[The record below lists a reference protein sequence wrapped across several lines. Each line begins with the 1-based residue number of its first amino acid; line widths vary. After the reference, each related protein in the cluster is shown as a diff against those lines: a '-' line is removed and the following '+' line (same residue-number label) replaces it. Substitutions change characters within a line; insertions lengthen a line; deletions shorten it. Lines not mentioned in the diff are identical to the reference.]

1 MKKSAILILI
11 VASLGYFVDAYD
23 LIVFAV
29 IGKASLTELGFQGT
43 ELDKITLLLFDI
55 QMIGLLFGGI
65 FFGVLGDKKGRLS
78 VLFISILMYSLCNI
92 MNGFVSNIYLY
103 GLLRFFAGVGLAGEL
118 GVGVTLVAETMPQ
131 NIRGYGTSILAATGV
146 LGAVTAG
153 LVGDYFY
160 WRHAFFFGGGLGLLL
175 LLLRVGTF
183 ESALFLHTKKE
194 DVARGNISLLFKNG
208 ENRKKYL
215 LSLLVGIPVFF
226 VVTILMQLAP
236 SLSKELGI
244 QGVVTT
250 GKAVVY
256 IYTGLAIGD
265 MLCGFVSQKLQS
277 RKKAITIFQVA
288 SLICT
293 ILYLNLYNASE
304 TTFFTLCFIMGISSG
319 YWIVMIT
326 MGAEQ
331 FGTNIR
337 ATVATTIPNFV
348 RGAAVPISLLYTTV
362 DTYLFNNIIYA
373 ALFTGIICFAIAI
386 VANLYLPETFHKN
399 LDYNE

>member
-29 IGKASLTELGFQGT
+29 IGKASLTELGFQGA
-43 ELDKITLLLFDI
+43 ELDKMTLLLFDI
-55 QMIGLLFGGI
+55 QMIGLLLGGI
-65 FFGVLGDKKGRLS
+65 FFGILGDKKGRLS
-78 VLFISILMYSLCNI
+78 VLFISILMYSLCNV

-160 WRHAFFFGGGLGLLL
+160 WRHAFFIGGGLGILLL
-175 LLLRVGTF
+175 FLRVGTF
-183 ESALFLHTKKE
+183 ESEFFLHTKKE
-194 DVARGNISLLFKNG
+194 DVSRGSIGLLFKNSQ
-208 ENRKKYL
+208 NRKKYL

-244 QGVVTT
+244 KGVVTT
-250 GKAVVY
+250 GKAVVF

-265 MLCGFVSQKLQS
+265 MLCGFVSQKLKS
-277 RKKAITIFQVA
+277 RKKAIFIFQIA

-293 ILYLNLYNASE
+293 VIYLNLHEVSS
-304 TTFFTLCFIMGISSG
+304 TVFFTLCTVMGISTG

-362 DTYLFNNIIYA
+362 DSYLFHNIIHA
-373 ALFTGIICFAIAI
+373 ALFTGVVCFAIAI
-386 VANLYLPETFHKN
+386 VANFYLPETFHKN